1 MCASLGHGRSTV
13 AFFLVR
19 KSSGSMAKYV
29 PIKVIDRYRKSG
41 QEQDSFSLKRI
52 LLGDPLATSEA
63 SHQRISK
70 TVALAVFSSDAL
82 SSTAYA
88 TEEILLALSAGGA
101 AALVWGLP
109 VAFAV
114 AGLLA
119 IVAISYRQT
128 IYAYPSG
135 GGAYIVAKENLGV
148 GPGLVAG
155 AALLV
160 DYVLTVA
167 VSIAAGVAAITSAFP
182 SLYEH
187 RVALGISLVAFIT
200 LANLRGVRESGAL
213 FAPPTYLFIFSVAAL
228 LLVAFFRINVLGMT
242 AAPTPAL
249 EAAEPITIFLLLRA
263 FSSGCTALTGVEAI
277 SNAIPAFRAPE
288 SKNAAITLAWMA
300 TILGSLF
307 LGITL
312 VAHRLNLVPK
322 PEETILS
329 QLAHAIFGSG
339 ALYYTVQV
347 ATAMIL
353 VLAANTSFADFPR
366 LASFLARDGFLP
378 RQLANRGDRL
388 VFSNGIIVLGL
399 LASLLLVIFQGQT
412 HAIIPLYAVGV
423 FLSFTLS
430 QFGMVYHW
438 YANQVPGWQAK
449 MLVNLTGGVT
459 TGVVTAVVAGT
470 KFMHGAWVVVV
481 LIPLLVT
488 SFYGVRNHYRFVAKE
503 LSLEGYR
510 AKSPAGH
517 AVVVLISGVHRGVVE
532 ALEYARALS
541 SNVTALSVEIDAK
554 ATERLRDRWRQWGMG
569 IPLTVLKSNYRS
581 VVKPLL
587 DYLDDIREKNPD
599 QIVTVV
605 LPEFI
610 ASRWW
615 HHLLHNQ
622 TAFLIKGALL
632 FRPGVIVTS
641 VPHHLGRPR

>member
-1 MCASLGHGRSTV
+1 
-13 AFFLVR
+13 
-19 KSSGSMAKYV
+19 MAKYV

-63 SHQRISK
+63 AHQRISK

-119 IVAISYRQT
+119 IVAVSYRQT

-228 LLVAFFRINVLGMT
+228 LLVAFFRINVLGMMARRRRRWKRRSRSPSSCSCAPSHQ
-242 AAPTPAL
+242 AAP
-249 EAAEPITIFLLLRA
+249 
-263 FSSGCTALTGVEAI
+263 ALTGVEAI

-347 ATAMIL
+347 ATGHDPGPGGEHQL
-353 VLAANTSFADFPR
+353 RGLPPPR
-366 LASFLARDGFLP
+366 SFLARDGFLP

-388 VFSNGIIVLGL
+388 VFLQRDHRPGPPRLPAPRDLPGADS
-399 LASLLLVIFQGQT
+399 T
-412 HAIIPLYAVGV
+412 P
-423 FLSFTLS
+423 SFPCTPWES
-430 QFGMVYHW
+430 FSPSRCPSSGW
-438 YANQVPGWQAK
+438 Y
-449 MLVNLTGGVT
+449 T
-459 TGVVTAVVAGT
+459 TGTPT
-470 KFMHGAWVVVV
+470 
-481 LIPLLVT
+481 
-488 SFYGVRNHYRFVAKE
+488 RC
-503 LSLEGYR
+503 
-510 AKSPAGH
+510 
-517 AVVVLISGVHRGVVE
+517 
-532 ALEYARALS
+532 
-541 SNVTALSVEIDAK
+541 
-554 ATERLRDRWRQWGMG
+554 RD
-569 IPLTVLKSNYRS
+569 
-581 VVKPLL
+581 
-587 DYLDDIREKNPD
+587 
-599 QIVTVV
+599 
-605 LPEFI
+605 
-610 ASRWW
+610 
-615 HHLLHNQ
+615 
-622 TAFLIKGALL
+622 
-632 FRPGVIVTS
+632 
-641 VPHHLGRPR
+641 GRRRCS

>member
-1 MCASLGHGRSTV
+1 MG
-13 AFFLVR
+13 
-19 KSSGSMAKYV
+19 KYV
-29 PIKVIDRYRKSG
+29 NIKVIDRYRKSG
-41 QEQDSFSLKRI
+41 HEDESFSLKR
-52 LLGDPLATSEA
+52 LLVGDPLATSEA

-101 AALVWGLP
+101 AALAWGLP

-114 AGLLA
+114 ATLLV
-119 IVAISYRQT
+119 IVAVSYRQT

-182 SLYEH
+182 PLYEH
-187 RVALGISLVAFIT
+187 RVACGIGMVAFIT
-200 LANLRGVRESGAL
+200 LANLRGVRESGAF

-228 LLVAFFRINVLGMT
+228 LLVGFFRTQVLGM
-242 AAPTPAL
+242 AGAPSPAL

-277 SNAIPAFRAPE
+277 SNAIPAFRPPE
-288 SKNAAITLAWMA
+288 SKNAAMTLAWMA

-312 VAHRLNLVPK
+312 LAHRLNLVPR
-322 PEETILS
+322 PEETVLS
-329 QLAHAIFGSG
+329 QLAHALFGGG

-399 LASLLLVIFQGQT
+399 LASLLLVIFRGQT

-430 QFGMVYHW
+430 QFGMVRHW
-438 YANQVPGWQAK
+438 YDNQEPGWQAK
-449 MLVNLTGGVT
+449 MLVNLTGGIT
-459 TGVVTAVVAGT
+459 TGVVTVVVAGT
-470 KFMHGAWVVVV
+470 KFTHGAWTVVL

-503 LSLEGYR
+503 LSLEGYH
-510 AKSPAGH
+510 AKSPKGH
-517 AVVVLISGVHRGVVE
+517 AVVVLISGVHRGVLE

-541 SNVTALSVEIDAK
+541 PNVTGLSVEIDSK

-587 DYLDDIREKNPD
+587 DYLDDLREKNPD
-599 QIVTVV
+599 QVVTVV

-641 VPHHLGRPR
+641 VPHHLGRPRT